1 MSVVLAQISADGQ
14 TYDVRRAERVDVP
27 AIVDLIAA
35 DQIGAA
41 RDGSA
46 DLEPYERAFAAID
59 GDPAQLLVVVTE
71 PAGGAVVATLQLTV
85 IPGLARRGSLRGQI
99 EAVRVRADL
108 RGRGLGQALMS
119 WAIDEARRRGCTLI
133 QLTSDKRREDAIRFY
148 GRLGFT
154 ASHEGLKLRVDRAD
168 RPPTG

>member
-1 MSVVLAQISADGQ
+1 VSVVLAQISADGQ

-46 DLEPYERAFAAID
+46 ELEPYERAFAAID

-154 ASHEGLKLRVDRAD
+154 ASHEGLKLRVDPR
-168 RPPTG
+168 

>member
-1 MSVVLAQISADGQ
+1 VPARISADGQ
-14 TYDVRRAERVDVP
+14 AFDVRRATRADVP
-27 AIVDLIAA
+27 AIVGLIAA
-35 DQIGAA
+35 DQIGAG
-41 RDGSA
+41 RDGGA
-46 DLEPYERAFAAID
+46 DLEPYERAFATID
-59 GDPAQLLVVVTE
+59 CDPAQLLVVVTE
-71 PAGGAVVATLQLTV
+71 PSTDAVVATLQLTV

-99 EAVRVRADL
+99 EAVRVREDL
-108 RGRGLGQALMS
+108 RGRGLGAALMT

-154 ASHEGLKLRVDRAD
+154 ASHEGLKLRLEGAG